1 MYATTKNYDSILLEW
16 NKILEKLSILQK
28 EVEKHVA
35 HSELVAKVT
44 LLDGLLVEKE
54 KTCGDVRTSSAKAD
68 K

>member
-1 MYATTKNYDSILLEW
+1 MHDTTKNYDSILLEW

-35 HSELVAKVT
+35 PSKLVAKVT

-54 KTCGDVRTSSAKAD
+54 KTCGDVWTSTYKAD